1 MHLDLLTCLNTFYSK
16 TAELQSWKLACMSL
30 SFTVQTMST
39 SKTRN
44 YDLQNNGKKTIS
56 METFNIHILCTRP
69 VLLNPSSYHIYIAS
83 VLEIV
88 ENLLSR
94 TVYAWAM
101 WCGILYQ
108 ERPWLTTSKVL
119 LIAMVSLHTSKY
131 LFTWKTL
138 YVQNLAFFLGLCR
151 DLKTSLE
158 LLEQKAVPF
167 GCTN

>member
-1 MHLDLLTCLNTFYSK
+1 MHLDLLMCLNTFYSK

-30 SFTVQTMST
+30 SFTVQTMSN
-39 SKTRN
+39 SKTGN
-44 YDLQNNGKKTIS
+44 YDLQNDGKKNIS
-56 METFNIHILCTRP
+56 TETFNIHILCMRP
-69 VLLNPSSYHIYIAS
+69 VLLNPSSYCIYTAS

-101 WCGILYQ
+101 LRRIFYQ
-108 ERPWLTTSKVL
+108 ERPWLTTSKIL
-119 LIAMVSLHTSKY
+119 PIAMVSLHPSKY
-131 LFTWKTL
+131 LSTWKTL

-158 LLEQKAVPF
+158 QKAVPI